1 MPKRQADSDEHVKKA
16 VGVPYGYQKVSPG
29 EKRKRVQRHFDE
41 IARRYDLAYILLS
54 FGLCWWWRRTCL
66 HTLNLKAD
74 HRLLDLC
81 GGTGDLART
90 AVRTGGTLSVV
101 CDLNR
106 PMMDAG
112 RRKTSALKRLQWVH
126 GNAESLGF
134 CEAAFDAVFVGLGL
148 RNLVHVEKG
157 LREMFRILK
166 GNGRLAI
173 LEFSV
178 PSGRSMKAIYNTYA
192 FRLLPALG
200 RVVTGA
206 QTPFQYL
213 AESVCVFPKPECV
226 GLMLRGIGFTDV
238 AYKPLS
244 KGIVT
249 LYTAKKPSHD
259 LFSPA
264 VSRKR

>member
-1 MPKRQADSDEHVKKA
+1 MLKRQTDSDEHVKKTDT
-16 VGVPYGYQKVSPG
+16 VPYGYQKVSPG
-29 EKRKRVQRHFDE
+29 EKQKRVQRHFDD

-54 FGLCWWWRRTCL
+54 FGLYRWWRRICL
-66 HTLNLKAD
+66 HTLNLSAD

-90 AVRTGGTLSVV
+90 AVRTAGALSVV

-106 PMMDAG
+106 QMMIAG
-112 RRKTSALKRLQWVH
+112 RRKTSGSKRPQWVH

-134 CEAAFDAVFVGLGL
+134 CEASFDAVFVGLGL

-178 PSGRSMKAIYNTYA
+178 PSAPRMKAIYTTYA
-192 FRLLPALG
+192 FRLMPALG

-206 QTPFQYL
+206 QIPFQYL
-213 AESVCVFPKPECV
+213 AASVRVFPKPECV
-226 GLMLRGIGFTDV
+226 GLMLRKTGFTDV
-238 AYKPLS
+238 AFKPLS
-244 KGIVT
+244 RGVVT
-249 LYTAKKPSHD
+249 LYRAEKPGS
-259 LFSPA
+259 
-264 VSRKR
+264 